1 MTKFSCTAVPDP
13 NKPAEG
19 DTPEATDPRVAEL
32 IARLKAK
39 IAARDAA
46 KADDKMPRSDVIK
59 PVEWHCDDSDKENGM
74 DEGNEFGLKCPN
86 CGNTDDLNVECRAWV
101 TVIGEHVLDPYERSN
116 FAYESFS
123 GWHWESGDEAQCPK
137 CGHKATV
144 GRFQG
149 R

>member
-1 MTKFSCTAVPDP
+1 LTRRGTPTMRRCRSRPSTK
-13 NKPAEG
+13 
-19 DTPEATDPRVAEL
+19 R
-32 IARLKAK
+32 
-39 IAARDAA
+39 
-46 KADDKMPRSDVIK
+46 RSDM
-59 PVEWHCDDSDKENGM
+59 P
-74 DEGNEFGLKCPN
+74 DEEMGNEFGLKCPE

-116 FAYESFS
+116 FAYEPFS
-123 GWHWESGDEAQCPK
+123 GWHWESGDEAQCPT